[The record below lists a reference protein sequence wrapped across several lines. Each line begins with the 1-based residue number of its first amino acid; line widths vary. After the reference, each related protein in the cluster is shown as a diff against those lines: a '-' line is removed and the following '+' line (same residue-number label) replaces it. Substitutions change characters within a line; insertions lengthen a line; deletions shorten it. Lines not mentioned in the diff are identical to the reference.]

1 MSGGPEE
8 ELMVNPFLVVTEC
21 GQHQKGEHNNDIELG
36 EEVTDGDGT
45 WGEQMEGG
53 GEAEVR
59 WELGGG
65 GSFYIAERALGWPSI
80 KARILADEVIAWW
93 RLMAAWM
100 RELKGKGM

>member
-1 MSGGPEE
+1 VAVTAVANGGTIGPSSSWGLTMSGGPEE
-8 ELMVNPFLVVTEC
+8 ELMANPFLVVTEC

-59 WELGGG
+59 
-65 GSFYIAERALGWPSI
+65 
-80 KARILADEVIAWW
+80 
-93 RLMAAWM
+93 
-100 RELKGKGM
+100 